1 MIHHHIRTI
10 SLVPLMFLL
19 LCHFFLLDSPESVF
33 QFYSAWLS
41 VSFWMVD
48 LLCDW
53 MLECFVD
60 VGCIDLSEVYWRQH
74 VLSRCL
80 NAMWVLSVF
89 VDLLVLQVV
98 KNQILLYVSFNSL
111 MVSVRFEAASNPI
124 VKDQLVSVP
133 HYFSKSIHKLM
144 QINTPSSKN

>member
-1 MIHHHIRTI
+1 MKNQRIVCLKLFLKLYQILPYFLSLKIKLMSQVVDCVHVMIHHHIRTV

-41 VSFWMVD
+41 VSFRVED

-80 NAMWVLSVF
+80 DAM
-89 VDLLVLQVV
+89 
-98 KNQILLYVSFNSL
+98 
-111 MVSVRFEAASNPI
+111 
-124 VKDQLVSVP
+124 
-133 HYFSKSIHKLM
+133 
-144 QINTPSSKN
+144 